1 MNERVTIQAPGV
13 AQDENGEPVAGWT
26 DVATLWAGVVDIT
39 GREYVAAGATQASA
53 QTKITIRY
61 TPGIVPAMRVV
72 HGTNVYDV
80 ESVLGQYRK
89 QLVLMCTRKV

>member
-1 MNERVTIQAPGV
+1 MNERITIQSAG
-13 AQDENGEPVAGWT
+13 ATQDANGEIVPGWT
-26 DVATLWAGVVDIT
+26 DVATVWAGVLDIT

-61 TPGIVPAMRVV
+61 MPGIVPAMRVV
-72 HGTNVYDV
+72 HGTNIYNV
-80 ESVLGQYRK
+80 ESVLGQDRK